1 MLVTDEQLVVL
12 PLQLI
17 ESEGHLLLLLGK
29 MPLLLWLVLLL
40 VLVEQDRGGV
50 RGGEIPRRAP
60 PVDERVVLGEFG
72 GSFQI
77 LTVFL
82 MATDGKSE
90 LFGLDQARCLSGHQR
105 GAARHFLLPLFLGA
119 CLLLGGVQD
128 EVAQL
133 EVLRV
138 DLVVV
143 WRRVRKAYAPC
154 RLRRIRDDL
163 VLEPLQPALDLL
175 PALVLSTVRRLSL
188 HLIVAEVKYR
198 RRLPVLVV
206 VKLV

>member
-29 MPLLLWLVLLL
+29 MPLLLWLVLML

-50 RGGEIPRRAP
+50 RRGEIPRRAP
-60 PVDERVVLGEFG
+60 PIDERVVLGEFG

-82 MATDGKSE
+82 TATDGKSE
-90 LFGLDQARCLSGHQR
+90 LFRLDQARCLSGHQR
-105 GAARHFLLPLFLGA
+105 GAARHVLLPLFLGA

-143 WRRVRKAYAPC
+143 WRRVRKAHAPC

-163 VLEPLQPALDLL
+163 VLEPLQPALNLL
-175 PALVLSTVRRLSL
+175 PTLVLPAVRRLSL

-206 VKLV
+206 VKLM